1 MNIPESGLKRVVII
15 GAGFGGLQLA
25 KKLRRDK
32 FQVVLINKNN
42 YHTFQ
47 PLLYQVATSG
57 LEPDSIAHSVRTI
70 IKKTENFYFRLAQVH
85 RLDSKLRKV
94 HSNIGDLSYDYL
106 IIATGSQ
113 TNFFGNSSIERY
125 ALPMKSIL
133 EALDLRSLILQNFE
147 TALLTNDLKER
158 ERLMTFVIAGGG
170 PTGVELAGAL
180 SELKNFILPR
190 DYPDLDI
197 SRMNIHLIQATPCLL
212 DGMSRASADAALDY
226 LKKFGVNVWLNCP
239 VKDYNGQIIYMGN
252 GEEIE
257 SANLI
262 WAAGVRGALIDGFEV
277 SSIDRGRLLV
287 DPFNRVKDY
296 DEVFAIGDIA
306 AMKNDKR
313 FPNAHPMTA
322 QPAIQQG
329 VTLAKNL
336 NCLAEGKKMKPFRYI
351 DRGSMATVGRN
362 KAVCDLPW
370 FQFKG
375 FFAWLIWMFI
385 HLVNLVGFRN
395 RMVALTNWIIQYFQ
409 YNKSV
414 RLIIRPY
421 HRVQPEKKEKVGLME
436 N

>member
-1 MNIPESGLKRVVII
+1 MNIPKSDLKRAVIV

-25 KKLRRDK
+25 KKLHRDK
-32 FQVVLINKNN
+32 FQVVLIDKNN

-47 PLLYQVATSG
+47 PLLYQVATAG
-57 LEPDSIAHSVRTI
+57 LEPDSIAHSIRTI
-70 IKKTENFYFRLAQVH
+70 IKKTKNFYFRLAQVH
-85 RLDSKLRKV
+85 RIDPKSKKIY
-94 HSNIGDLSYDYL
+94 SNIGDLFYDYL
-106 IIATGSQ
+106 IISTGSK
-113 TNFFGNSSIERY
+113 TNFFGNSNIERY
-125 ALPMKSIL
+125 SLPMKSIL

-158 ERLMTFVIAGGG
+158 ERLMTFAIAGGG

-180 SELKNFILPR
+180 SELKKFILPR

-197 SRMNIHLIQATPCLL
+197 SRMNIHLIQATSFLL
-212 DGMSRASADAALDY
+212 DGMSRSSAKAALSY
-226 LKKFGVNVWLNCP
+226 LKKFGVNIWLNCP
-239 VKDYNGQIIYMGN
+239 VKDYDGQIIYMGN
-252 GEEIE
+252 GEKIE

-262 WAAGVRGALIDGFEV
+262 WAAGVKAASIDGIKVNFT
-277 SSIDRGRLLV
+277 DRGRLLV
-287 DPFNRVKDY
+287 DPFNKVEDY
-296 DEVFAIGDIA
+296 DEIFAIGDVA

-313 FPNAHPMTA
+313 FPNSHPMTA

-329 VTLAKNL
+329 VNLAKNL
-336 NCLAEGKKMKPFRYI
+336 NLLAEGKKMKPFRYL
-351 DRGSMATVGRN
+351 DLGSMATIGRN

-385 HLVNLVGFRN
+385 HLVNLIGFRN

-421 HRVQPEKKEKVGLME
+421 RRVHPDMKEMTELME